1 MELFHQLFFV
11 FLLQDKR
18 NFLRNPPAGVQFQF
32 DFESMFPVAMATLQ
46 EDENLNKM
54 RFELVPKQYVHV
66 FISLY
71 TLNYFTLTNIIII
84 LQQKL
89 KCIKTKIPFL

>member
-1 MELFHQLFFV
+1 MELFQELFFV

-54 RFELVPKQYVHV
+54 RFELVPKQYVFFFH
-66 FISLY
+66 Y
-71 TLNYFTLTNIIII
+71 TLIELFYLNFVII
-84 LQQKL
+84 LQQV
-89 KCIKTKIPFL
+89 PVHEN

>member
-1 MELFHQLFFV
+1 MISSIFFV

-18 NFLRNPPAGVQFQF
+18 NFLRNPPGGVQFQF

-54 RFELVPKQYVHV
+54 RFDLVPKQYV
-66 FISLY
+66 FILLY
-71 TLNYFTLTNIIII
+71 TY
-84 LQQKL
+84 
-89 KCIKTKIPFL
+89 

>member
-1 MELFHQLFFV
+1 MCLNLHQSTEKPLEQPHNNGLSQELFFV

-54 RFELVPKQYVHV
+54 RFELVPKQYV
-66 FISLY
+66 FFFSLY
-71 TLNYFTLTNIIII
+71 T
-84 LQQKL
+84 
-89 KCIKTKIPFL
+89 